1 MPNLCPFT
9 ACYPKQTSRARA
21 DKSPVDARKQV
32 VPGKKR
38 EKPELP
44 NHGKTG
50 SHSMPV
56 KSKLCFY
63 NSRDDGA
70 HNLLTRAQKERS
82 KGEKKKDLRPPSYLL
97 LQGLGK
103 VANSTDMHEKT
114 FVQAEASR
122 SAQQ

>member
-44 NHGKTG
+44 NHGKNAKLTMRILSETSRERTSCLCNG
-50 SHSMPV
+50 S
-56 KSKLCFY
+56 
-63 NSRDDGA
+63 
-70 HNLLTRAQKERS
+70 
-82 KGEKKKDLRPPSYLL
+82 
-97 LQGLGK
+97 
-103 VANSTDMHEKT
+103 
-114 FVQAEASR
+114 
-122 SAQQ
+122 